1 MMTTIDLVMLTA
13 PDGKYLSVHPS
24 QVVALRGSAGHGTL
38 HQGVHCVVF
47 TADGKFLSVV
57 ETCPEVDRK
66 LRRHGVTV
74 TNPRMGPVQEVP
86 P

>member
-1 MMTTIDLVMLTA
+1 MTIDLVTLTA
-13 PDGKYLSVHPS
+13 PDGKYLSVQPS
-24 QVVALRGSAGHGTL
+24 QVVALRGKGEGELMHHGVRCL
-38 HQGVHCVVF
+38 VF

-74 TNPRMGPVQEVP
+74 TNPHMGPVQEIP